1 MSDVKIK
8 LEAEKTTATL
18 VNKVYEKLKKNI
30 SLYKKV
36 VNRPI
41 TISEKI
47 LIGHLANYKDI
58 ESANDYLIP
67 TKSYVLLKPDRV
79 ALQDVTGQM
88 TILQFSQAGLKQTS
102 VPTTVHCDHLI
113 QARVGSEPD
122 TKAALYENNEVYQ
135 FLESASRKY
144 GIGFWKPGAGIIHQ
158 VVLENYAFP
167 GGLMI
172 GTDSHTPNAGGLGM
186 IAIGVGGL
194 DAAEVMAGMP
204 WELLYPKRIGVYLTG
219 KLNGWTSPKDII
231 LYVASKLT
239 VSGGTN
245 AIVEYFGPG
254 ARTVSCTG
262 KATITNMGAEI
273 GATCSLFPYD
283 KTMDT
288 YLRATGREAI
298 ADLAN
303 KNINLLTQDNE
314 IEKEIEQNPEN
325 ALKYFDQFIEINLSN
340 LEPYIVGPHT
350 PDLARPISNMAED
363 VKNNNY
369 LDTISVSLI
378 GSCTN
383 SSYEDM
389 SRAADIAK
397 QAKERGVRTKIP
409 LQVTP
414 GSEKVRSTIERDGQM
429 QILKDIGAN
438 VLANACGPCIGQW
451 NRPELKK
458 GEPNTIVTSYNR
470 NFPGRNDGR
479 RETMNF
485 IGSPELVIALALAG
499 RLSFNPLTDSLIAN
513 DGTLFKLDPPKTAPE
528 VPENGFKDVQ
538 DIYVPPS
545 DNPDNVD
552 IQINK
557 NSDRLQLLKPF
568 SKWDGNDFDKLPIL
582 AKVKGKCT
590 TDHISPAGP
599 WLMYRGH
606 LDKLSDNL
614 LLGAVNAFQDG
625 KIGIG
630 KNILNSKNES
640 FAHIAREYKTK
651 SLKWI
656 IIGDKN
662 YGEGSSREHAAM
674 TPRYLGCA
682 AVIAKSF
689 ARIHETNL
697 KKQGILALTFSD
709 ETDYEKILEDDR
721 ISIIN
726 LKDLKPK
733 IPVDCIL
740 YHKDGT
746 IETISLQHSYNESQL
761 EWFYAGS
768 ALNVLKSKDEFKDAE
783 NKLVSN

>member
-1 MSDVKIK
+1 MESNAYLDIISSTYGK
-8 LEAEKTTATL
+8 LQNNVRMYKTILGRPLTASENIL
-18 VNKVYEKLKKNI
+18 VGHI
-30 SLYKKV
+30 HDA
-36 VNRPI
+36 
-41 TISEKI
+41 TISREFQSGLDYI
-47 LIGHLANYKDI
+47 LLD
-58 ESANDYLIP
+58 
-67 TKSYVLLKPDRV
+67 PDRV

-88 TILQFSQAGLKQTS
+88 TLLQFMQSHLKTVV

-113 QARVGSEPD
+113 QARTGSVAD
-122 TKAALYENNEVYQ
+122 TKLALYENNEVYK
-135 FLESASRKY
+135 FRESASRKF
-144 GIGFWKPGAGIIHQ
+144 GIGFLKPGSGIIHQ
-158 VVLENYAFP
+158 VILENYAFP

-194 DAAEVMAGMP
+194 DAAEVMAGMA

-219 KLNGWTSPKDII
+219 ELSKWASPKDVI

-350 PDLARPISNMAED
+350 PDLARPISNMAEA

-429 QILKDIGAN
+429 QILKDVGAN

-485 IGSPELVIALALAG
+485 IGSPEIVIALAIG
-499 RLSFNPLTDSLIAN
+499 GKLSFNPLTDELSSE
-513 DGTLFKLDPPKTAPE
+513 DGTKFKLNLPEKAPE
-528 VPENGFKDVQ
+528 IPKNGFKNINGV
-538 DIYVPPS
+538 YVPPS
-545 DNPDNVD
+545 EDPDTVD
-552 IQINK
+552 VKIDK
-557 NSDRLQLLKPF
+557 NSDRLQ
-568 SKWDGNDFDKLPIL
+568 KL
-582 AKVKGKCT
+582 
-590 TDHISPAGP
+590 
-599 WLMYRGH
+599 
-606 LDKLSDNL
+606 
-614 LLGAVNAFQDG
+614 
-625 KIGIG
+625 
-630 KNILNSKNES
+630 
-640 FAHIAREYKTK
+640 
-651 SLKWI
+651 
-656 IIGDKN
+656 
-662 YGEGSSREHAAM
+662 
-674 TPRYLGCA
+674 
-682 AVIAKSF
+682 
-689 ARIHETNL
+689 
-697 KKQGILALTFSD
+697 
-709 ETDYEKILEDDR
+709 
-721 ISIIN
+721 
-726 LKDLKPK
+726 
-733 IPVDCIL
+733 
-740 YHKDGT
+740 
-746 IETISLQHSYNESQL
+746 
-761 EWFYAGS
+761 
-768 ALNVLKSKDEFKDAE
+768 
-783 NKLVSN
+783 